1 LHRLTHKKLA
11 PLEQQG
17 LRRAF
22 EELFPGAEERAEQ
35 SCAYTLRVSRPVIT
49 IKQYTNGTLY
59 VETDSEKAFSQIQEE
74 IKSIFG
80 KEQSG
85 ALPEST
91 KAHPEETGTHNL
103 LPDGVTVWIGSDECG
118 KGDYFGPL
126 VTAAVLVDEQSAA
139 QLSALHVRDSKSI
152 SDSQIEN
159 LAAHIRVIC
168 DHKYSIVTTMPPKY
182 NELMEGKAFNHNSA
196 RMLGWQHA
204 KAIENIV
211 KEHHQVRYVLIDK
224 FGDEKLVRNSLSDI
238 SNHLTFIFRHKA
250 EQNIAV
256 AAASILARQE
266 FIRRLSQL
274 EKEIGMPLPKGAS
287 DIVDKAAKKLVA
299 VKGQDALW
307 EVAKVHF
314 KTTKKVLQK

>member
-1 LHRLTHKKLA
+1 LHRLTHKKLN
-11 PLEQQG
+11 PLEQQA
-17 LRRAF
+17 LRNAF
-22 EELFPGAEERAEQ
+22 EKLFPEAEERSEQ

-59 VETDSEKAFSQIQEE
+59 IETDSEKAFAQAQEE

-80 KEQSG
+80 KGKSG
-85 ALPEST
+85 ELSHTANR
-91 KAHPEETGTHNL
+91 EEEAPRNL
-103 LPDGVTVWIGSDECG
+103 LPDGVTTWIGSDECG

-126 VTAAVLVDEQSAA
+126 VTAAVLVDEESAA
-139 QLSALHVRDSKSI
+139 KLTALHVRDSKSI

-159 LAAHIRVIC
+159 LAVHIRVIC

-266 FIRRLSQL
+266 FIRRLEQL

-299 VKGQDALW
+299 IKGQDALW

-314 KTTKKVLQK
+314 KTTKKILQK

>member
-1 LHRLTHKKLA
+1 MHRLTHKKLA
-11 PLEQQG
+11 PLEQQT
-17 LRRAF
+17 LRHAF
-22 EELFPGAEERAEQ
+22 EKLFPGAEERAEQ
-35 SCAYTLRVSRPVIT
+35 SCSYTLRVSRPVIT

-59 VETDSEKAFSQIQEE
+59 IETDSEKAFAQVQEE

-80 KEQSG
+80 KKHSG
-85 ALPEST
+85 ELPGKTDAPVEPS
-91 KAHPEETGTHNL
+91 HNL
-103 LPDGVTVWIGSDECG
+103 LPDDVTSWIGSDECG

-126 VTAAVLVDEQSAA
+126 VTAAVLVDEETAA
-139 QLSALHVRDSKSI
+139 QLTALHVRDSKTI

-168 DHKYSIVTTMPPKY
+168 DGKYSIVTTMPPKY
-182 NELMEGKAFNHNSA
+182 NELMEGKSFNHNSA
-196 RMLGWQHA
+196 RLLGWQHA

-211 KEHHQVRYVLIDK
+211 KDHHQVRYVLIDK

-238 SNHLTFIFRHKA
+238 SNRLTFVFRHKA

-266 FIRRLSQL
+266 FIRRLAQL
-274 EKEIGMPLPKGAS
+274 EKETGMELPKGAS

-299 VKGQDALW
+299 LKCENALRQ
-307 EVAKVHF
+307 VAKVHF
-314 KTTKKVLQK
+314 KTTKKVLSK